1 MHQIAISTMRQLIIN
16 KSITHRECDSLERYL
31 SEIGKEDLLS
41 VDEEVEIVRQIK
53 KGNKK
58 ALEKLTKANL
68 RFVVSVAKQYQN
80 NGISLSDLINEGNI
94 GLLKAAERF
103 DDTRGFKFITY
114 AVWWIRQ
121 SILLAIAEHSRLIRR
136 PLNQVGI
143 VYKINKAIYKFE
155 QENERQPSL
164 DELSELL
171 DMPHE
176 IVDSILQYK
185 NKCLSMDSPIVD
197 DESNCFI
204 DYLEDENSKTTD
216 YSLIGESLNTDVN
229 YVLNSLSERERCIIK
244 ASFGIGEPELTL
256 EEIAIKHNLT
266 RERVRQI
273 KEKAIRRLRNNTL
286 NKSLKPYLG

>member
-1 MHQIAISTMRQLIIN
+1 MRQLTIN

-155 QENERQPSL
+155 QENGEWFFVL
-164 DELSELL
+164 DTENDTKMAMQEALDADRELL
-171 DMPHE
+171 KPEHRGYPAKFLIFYSD
-176 IVDSILQYK
+176 ITDA
-185 NKCLSMDSPIVD
+185 D
-197 DESNCFI
+197 DF
-204 DYLEDENSKTTD
+204 
-216 YSLIGESLNTDVN
+216 
-229 YVLNSLSERERCIIK
+229 
-244 ASFGIGEPELTL
+244 EL
-256 EEIAIKHNLT
+256 AK
-266 RERVRQI
+266 QC
-273 KEKAIRRLRNNTL
+273 
-286 NKSLKPYLG
+286 PYLHCVFSEEELI